1 MNATKELT
9 FNLLNKFQD
18 KERFGSAQRHAGI
31 SLKGFISGILFS
43 FLYFLFQ
50 LSLFII
56 LRSRFKTIY
65 QANVVLKIHPGSK
78 VCFAKKKIKNYWSL
92 FAFLKQLP
100 GRMLD
105 PMEKFERN
113 ERYGL
118 DNYLFLRFLK
128 LLIFFF
134 AVLSIINIP
143 ILIPIH
149 YFSRDILKENEG
161 ERYEQSFRTTSKLDK
176 WTMSNLSPN
185 SSNTLI
191 CHLFLSI
198 FVVLWFHFILS
209 SELRFVNRLGYSVL
223 TKSKYQNILYLEGFS
238 SKLVTQSIS
247 LETFF
252 QPLHSDCF
260 GVTHFIPKNLKKVH
274 KLEIKLN
281 KLQKSKERII
291 FEIILEKYFRRVS
304 IHRHLIANHK
314 RFFFSKLKNHLL
326 FQYKKLVF
334 LTQFRISYYCTKIRL
349 RWKKSSIFPLYYPK
363 LYVNTE
369 TILERKYRI
378 LDKIIRKEKLIKF
391 QVNSLKATSGTKQ
404 ALPDDKSSGTDI
416 YMDKMFITF
425 KSTLLSN
432 VIGELL
438 SYRLP
443 TQNLK
448 VIIGPNVNDIIWRNI
463 LDSSPLWKSAK
474 YFSANILRIFVI
486 IGWILP
492 VAFLGLISQIPNI
505 SSLIPFTKI
514 IHFQSP
520 FIREVAKN
528 LIPIVT
534 LIIIIEIVPYFFR
547 WLSYLRGLK
556 TGAQI
561 EADVQNW
568 YFVFVFIHLFVV
580 VTISSGFSI
589 IIERLLNNPVSI
601 PALLANDLPKCA
613 NFFCSFVLIRGMA
626 YAGGN
631 LLRIKELLF
640 ELFYYKWK
648 RSTPHAQFK
657 RLKTSLFFQLGSIY
671 PIFSVLGCI
680 GIIYSVVA
688 PIILLLC
695 CISFSMV
702 FFSFSYL
709 FKYQYNKE
717 NYSETFGKLY
727 IQALMQLYAG
737 IYFMEFCLLG
747 LFTLFDQYT
756 LSTIMLVVFAL
767 TVITHSK
774 ISKQIKSKP
783 QRIPTLEYLSN
794 LTEERKDQFCQESY
808 SFHDI
813 FSICR
818 NSDEIWLPRDKL
830 GISEEEQS
838 FLEKSYHLKFD
849 LNMYSMNLF
858 GDCHLENSH
867 LH

>member
-260 GVTHFIPKNLKKVH
+260 GVTK
-274 KLEIKLN
+274 
-281 KLQKSKERII
+281 
-291 FEIILEKYFRRVS
+291 
-304 IHRHLIANHK
+304 
-314 RFFFSKLKNHLL
+314 
-326 FQYKKLVF
+326 
-334 LTQFRISYYCTKIRL
+334 
-349 RWKKSSIFPLYYPK
+349 
-363 LYVNTE
+363 
-369 TILERKYRI
+369 
-378 LDKIIRKEKLIKF
+378 
-391 QVNSLKATSGTKQ
+391 
-404 ALPDDKSSGTDI
+404 
-416 YMDKMFITF
+416 
-425 KSTLLSN
+425 
-432 VIGELL
+432 
-438 SYRLP
+438 
-443 TQNLK
+443 
-448 VIIGPNVNDIIWRNI
+448 
-463 LDSSPLWKSAK
+463 
-474 YFSANILRIFVI
+474 
-486 IGWILP
+486 
-492 VAFLGLISQIPNI
+492 
-505 SSLIPFTKI
+505 
-514 IHFQSP
+514 
-520 FIREVAKN
+520 
-528 LIPIVT
+528 
-534 LIIIIEIVPYFFR
+534 
-547 WLSYLRGLK
+547 
-556 TGAQI
+556 
-561 EADVQNW
+561 
-568 YFVFVFIHLFVV
+568 
-580 VTISSGFSI
+580 
-589 IIERLLNNPVSI
+589 
-601 PALLANDLPKCA
+601 
-613 NFFCSFVLIRGMA
+613 
-626 YAGGN
+626 
-631 LLRIKELLF
+631 
-640 ELFYYKWK
+640 
-648 RSTPHAQFK
+648 
-657 RLKTSLFFQLGSIY
+657 
-671 PIFSVLGCI
+671 
-680 GIIYSVVA
+680 
-688 PIILLLC
+688 
-695 CISFSMV
+695 
-702 FFSFSYL
+702 
-709 FKYQYNKE
+709 
-717 NYSETFGKLY
+717 
-727 IQALMQLYAG
+727 
-737 IYFMEFCLLG
+737 
-747 LFTLFDQYT
+747 
-756 LSTIMLVVFAL
+756 
-767 TVITHSK
+767 
-774 ISKQIKSKP
+774 
-783 QRIPTLEYLSN
+783 
-794 LTEERKDQFCQESY
+794 
-808 SFHDI
+808 
-813 FSICR
+813 
-818 NSDEIWLPRDKL
+818 
-830 GISEEEQS
+830 
-838 FLEKSYHLKFD
+838 
-849 LNMYSMNLF
+849 
-858 GDCHLENSH
+858 
-867 LH
+867 

>member
-9 FNLLNKFQD
+9 FSLLNRFQD
-18 KERFGSAQRHAGI
+18 KDRFGSAQRHAGI

-50 LSLFII
+50 LSLFIV

-65 QANVVLKIHPGSK
+65 QANVALKIYPESK
-78 VCFAKKKIKNYWSL
+78 AGYAKGKKSYKLLVFS
-92 FAFLKQLP
+92 FLKQIPDRILNP
-100 GRMLD
+100 IGSFNPD
-105 PMEKFERN
+105 

-128 LLIFFF
+128 LLISFF
-134 AVLSIINIP
+134 AILSIINIP
-143 ILIPIH
+143 ILVPIH
-149 YFSRDILKENEG
+149 YFSMGNLEDSQDEH
-161 ERYEQSFRTTSKLDK
+161 YQQTFTTTSELDK
-176 WTMSNLSPN
+176 WTMSNLSQD
-185 SSNTLI
+185 SSNRLI

-198 FVVLWFHFILS
+198 FVVLWFHLILS
-209 SELRFVNRLGYSVL
+209 SELRFVNQLGYSVL
-223 TKSKYQNILYLEGFS
+223 TKSKYQNILYLEGLS
-238 SKLVTQSIS
+238 NELITEDVS
-247 LETFF
+247 LEAKFERLY
-252 QPLHSDCF
+252 PDC
-260 GVTHFIPKNLKKVH
+260 VDAIYFIPKDLRKVH
-274 KLEIKLN
+274 NLEIKLN
-281 KLQKSKERII
+281 KLQKSKEQVI
-291 FEIILEKYFRRVS
+291 FEIFLEKYFKRIS
-304 IHRHLIANHK
+304 IQRHLITNHK
-314 RFFFSKLKNHLL
+314 SFFLSKLKNHLL
-326 FQYKKLVF
+326 FQYKRFIFLSQHRIAYYWAKFGLHWEKLKV
-334 LTQFRISYYCTKIRL
+334 
-349 RWKKSSIFPLYYPK
+349 FPLYHPK
-363 LYVNTE
+363 FTLNKE
-369 TILERKYRI
+369 TVLERKYKI
-378 LDKIIRKEKLIKF
+378 LDKKIRKEKLIKF
-391 QVNSLKATSGTKQ
+391 RVNSLKTV
-404 ALPDDKSSGTDI
+404 PDIKSSPSAHSSPTTDI
-416 YMDKMFITF
+416 YMNKVFICF
-425 KSTLLSN
+425 KSTLISN
-432 VIGELL
+432 IIGEIL
-438 SYRLP
+438 SYKLP

-448 VIIGPNVNDIIWRNI
+448 VIIGPNIKDIIWRNI
-463 LDSSPLWKSAK
+463 LDSSPFWKSAK

-505 SSLIPFTKI
+505 SSLIPFAKI
-514 IHFQSP
+514 IYFQSP

-547 WLSYLRGLK
+547 WLSCLRGLK
-556 TGAQI
+556 TGAQV

-568 YFVFVFIHLFVV
+568 YFIFVFIHLFLV

-648 RSTPHAQFK
+648 TCSPHAQFK

-702 FFSFSYL
+702 YFSFNYL
-709 FKYQYNKE
+709 FKYQYNIE

-727 IQALMQLYAG
+727 VQALMQLYAG

-756 LSTIMLVVFAL
+756 LSTIMIVVFIL
-767 TVITHSK
+767 TVMAHSK
-774 ISKQIKSKP
+774 ISKQIRSKP
-783 QRIPTLEYLSN
+783 QHLPTLEYLSS
-794 LTEERKDQFCQESY
+794 LSSETKDQYYHESY
-808 SFHDI
+808 SFDDI
-813 FSICR
+813 FSVR
-818 NSDEIWLPRDKL
+818 KGFDKIWLPRDKL

-838 FLEKSYHLKFD
+838 FLEKSYRLKFD
-849 LNMYSMNLF
+849 LNMYSMDLF
-858 GDCHLENSH
+858 GDCHLDNGH
-867 LH
+867 LP

>member
-1 MNATKELT
+1 M
-9 FNLLNKFQD
+9 
-18 KERFGSAQRHAGI
+18 
-31 SLKGFISGILFS
+31 
-43 FLYFLFQ
+43 
-50 LSLFII
+50 
-56 LRSRFKTIY
+56 
-65 QANVVLKIHPGSK
+65 
-78 VCFAKKKIKNYWSL
+78 
-92 FAFLKQLP
+92 
-100 GRMLD
+100 
-105 PMEKFERN
+105 
-113 ERYGL
+113 
-118 DNYLFLRFLK
+118 
-128 LLIFFF
+128 
-134 AVLSIINIP
+134 
-143 ILIPIH
+143 
-149 YFSRDILKENEG
+149 
-161 ERYEQSFRTTSKLDK
+161 
-176 WTMSNLSPN
+176 
-185 SSNTLI
+185 
-191 CHLFLSI
+191 
-198 FVVLWFHFILS
+198 
-209 SELRFVNRLGYSVL
+209 
-223 TKSKYQNILYLEGFS
+223 
-238 SKLVTQSIS
+238 
-247 LETFF
+247 
-252 QPLHSDCF
+252 
-260 GVTHFIPKNLKKVH
+260 
-274 KLEIKLN
+274 
-281 KLQKSKERII
+281 
-291 FEIILEKYFRRVS
+291 
-304 IHRHLIANHK
+304 
-314 RFFFSKLKNHLL
+314 
-326 FQYKKLVF
+326 
-334 LTQFRISYYCTKIRL
+334 
-349 RWKKSSIFPLYYPK
+349 
-363 LYVNTE
+363 
-369 TILERKYRI
+369 
-378 LDKIIRKEKLIKF
+378 
-391 QVNSLKATSGTKQ
+391 
-404 ALPDDKSSGTDI
+404 
-416 YMDKMFITF
+416 
-425 KSTLLSN
+425 
-432 VIGELL
+432 
-438 SYRLP
+438 
-443 TQNLK
+443 
-448 VIIGPNVNDIIWRNI
+448 
-463 LDSSPLWKSAK
+463 
-474 YFSANILRIFVI
+474 
-486 IGWILP
+486 
-492 VAFLGLISQIPNI
+492 
-505 SSLIPFTKI
+505 
-514 IHFQSP
+514 
-520 FIREVAKN
+520 AKN

-794 LTEERKDQFCQESY
+794 LTEEKKGPILSRK
-808 SFHDI
+808 
-813 FSICR
+813 
-818 NSDEIWLPRDKL
+818 L
-830 GISEEEQS
+830 
-838 FLEKSYHLKFD
+838 
-849 LNMYSMNLF
+849 
-858 GDCHLENSH
+858 
-867 LH
+867 

>member
-260 GVTHFIPKNLKKVH
+260 GVTHLLPKNLKKVH

-281 KLQKSKERII
+281 KLQKSKEQII

-349 RWKKSSIFPLYYPK
+349 
-363 LYVNTE
+363 
-369 TILERKYRI
+369 LEKV
-378 LDKIIRKEKLIKF
+378 KH
-391 QVNSLKATSGTKQ
+391 
-404 ALPDDKSSGTDI
+404 
-416 YMDKMFITF
+416 
-425 KSTLLSN
+425 LS
-432 VIGELL
+432 V
-438 SYRLP
+438 
-443 TQNLK
+443 
-448 VIIGPNVNDIIWRNI
+448 
-463 LDSSPLWKSAK
+463 
-474 YFSANILRIFVI
+474 
-486 IGWILP
+486 ILP
-492 VAFLGLISQIPNI
+492 
-505 SSLIPFTKI
+505 
-514 IHFQSP
+514 
-520 FIREVAKN
+520 
-528 LIPIVT
+528 
-534 LIIIIEIVPYFFR
+534 
-547 WLSYLRGLK
+547 
-556 TGAQI
+556 
-561 EADVQNW
+561 
-568 YFVFVFIHLFVV
+568 
-580 VTISSGFSI
+580 
-589 IIERLLNNPVSI
+589 
-601 PALLANDLPKCA
+601 
-613 NFFCSFVLIRGMA
+613 
-626 YAGGN
+626 
-631 LLRIKELLF
+631 
-640 ELFYYKWK
+640 
-648 RSTPHAQFK
+648 
-657 RLKTSLFFQLGSIY
+657 
-671 PIFSVLGCI
+671 
-680 GIIYSVVA
+680 
-688 PIILLLC
+688 
-695 CISFSMV
+695 
-702 FFSFSYL
+702 
-709 FKYQYNKE
+709 
-717 NYSETFGKLY
+717 
-727 IQALMQLYAG
+727 
-737 IYFMEFCLLG
+737 
-747 LFTLFDQYT
+747 
-756 LSTIMLVVFAL
+756 
-767 TVITHSK
+767 
-774 ISKQIKSKP
+774 
-783 QRIPTLEYLSN
+783 
-794 LTEERKDQFCQESY
+794 
-808 SFHDI
+808 
-813 FSICR
+813 
-818 NSDEIWLPRDKL
+818 
-830 GISEEEQS
+830 
-838 FLEKSYHLKFD
+838 
-849 LNMYSMNLF
+849 
-858 GDCHLENSH
+858 
-867 LH
+867 

>member
-65 QANVVLKIHPGSK
+65 QANVVLKIHSGSK
-78 VCFAKKKIKNYWSL
+78 VCFAKKKIKSHWSL
-92 FAFLKQLP
+92 LAFLKRLP
-100 GRMLD
+100 GRMLN
-105 PMEKFERN
+105 PMENFERN

-149 YFSRDILKENEG
+149 YFSKDILRDSG
-161 ERYEQSFRTTSKLDK
+161 DERYEENFRTTSKLDK

-198 FVVLWFHFILS
+198 FVVLWFHVILS

-223 TKSKYQNILYLEGFS
+223 TKSKYQNILYLEGLS
-238 SKLVTQSIS
+238 GKLITQNIS
-247 LETFF
+247 LEAFF
-252 QPLHSDCF
+252 QQLHPGCLGSI
-260 GVTHFIPKNLKKVH
+260 HFIPKNLKKVH
-274 KLEIKLN
+274 NLEIKLN
-281 KLQKSKERII
+281 KLQKSKEQII
-291 FEIILEKYFRRVS
+291 FEIILEKYFKRIS
-304 IHRHLIANHK
+304 IHKHLITNYK
-314 RFFFSKLKNHLL
+314 KFFFSKLKNHLL
-326 FQYKKLVF
+326 FQYKKLVY
-334 LTQFRISYYCTKIRL
+334 LSQFRISYYWTKIGL
-349 RWKKSSIFPLYYPK
+349 HWKRSNAFPLYYPRPSLNK
-363 LYVNTE
+363 E
-369 TILERKYRI
+369 TVLERKYGI
-378 LDKIIRKEKLIKF
+378 LDKKICKEKLIKF
-391 QVNSLKATSGTKQ
+391 QIKSLKTTPEINLSSPA
-404 ALPDDKSSGTDI
+404 DKSPVAKI
-416 YMDKMFITF
+416 YMDKVFISF

-432 VIGELL
+432 IIGELL

-443 TQNLK
+443 SQNLK
-448 VIIGPNVNDIIWRNI
+448 VIIGPNVNDIIWGNI
-463 LDSSPLWKSAK
+463 LDSSTFWKSAK

-568 YFVFVFIHLFVV
+568 YFVFVFIHLFLV

-648 RSTPHAQFK
+648 KSSPHAQFK
-657 RLKTSLFFQLGSIY
+657 RLRTSLFFQLGSIY

-695 CISFSMV
+695 CVSFSMV

-709 FKYQYNKE
+709 FEYQYNKE

-774 ISKQIKSKP
+774 ISRQIRSKP
-783 QRIPTLEYLSN
+783 QRIPTLRYLSS
-794 LTEERKDQFCQESY
+794 LTQETKDQFCQESY
-808 SFHDI
+808 NFDDI
-813 FSICR
+813 FSVFR
-818 NSDEIWLPRDKL
+818 HSDKIWLPRDKL

-838 FLEKSYHLKFD
+838 FLEKSYHLEFD

-858 GDCHLENSH
+858 GDCHLENNH
-867 LH
+867 LP

>member
-1 MNATKELT
+1 MG
-9 FNLLNKFQD
+9 D
-18 KERFGSAQRHAGI
+18 
-31 SLKGFISGILFS
+31 LKDSE
-43 FLYFLFQ
+43 
-50 LSLFII
+50 
-56 LRSRFKTIY
+56 
-65 QANVVLKIHPGSK
+65 
-78 VCFAKKKIKNYWSL
+78 
-92 FAFLKQLP
+92 
-100 GRMLD
+100 D
-105 PMEKFERN
+105 
-113 ERYGL
+113 ERY
-118 DNYLFLRFLK
+118 
-128 LLIFFF
+128 
-134 AVLSIINIP
+134 
-143 ILIPIH
+143 
-149 YFSRDILKENEG
+149 
-161 ERYEQSFRTTSKLDK
+161 QQTFRTTSKLDK
-176 WTMSNLSPN
+176 WTMSNLTQD
-185 SSNTLI
+185 SSNRLI

-198 FVVLWFHFILS
+198 FVVLWFHVILS
-209 SELRFVNRLGYSVL
+209 TELRFVNRLGYSVL
-223 TKSKYQNILYLEGFS
+223 MKSKYQNILYVEGLS
-238 SKLVTQSIS
+238 NELTGQNVS
-247 LETFF
+247 LEEIF
-252 QPLHSDCF
+252 QRLHPNCLD
-260 GVTHFIPKNLKKVH
+260 TIHFIPRNLRKVH
-274 KLEIKLN
+274 NLEVKLN
-281 KLQKSKERII
+281 KLQNSKEQII
-291 FEIILEKYFRRVS
+291 FEIFLEKYFKRVS

-314 RFFFSKLKNHLL
+314 KYFLSRLKNHLL

-334 LTQFRISYYCTKIRL
+334 LSQFRIAYYWAKIGL
-349 RWKKSSIFPLYYPK
+349 HWEKSNMFSLYYPK
-363 LYVNTE
+363 VKLNKE
-369 TILERKYRI
+369 TSLERKYRI
-378 LDKIIRKEKLIKF
+378 LDKKIRKEKLIKF
-391 QVNSLKATSGTKQ
+391 RINSLK
-404 ALPDDKSSGTDI
+404 LDPDIKSSPAAHRSPVTDI
-416 YMDKMFITF
+416 HMDKVFITF
-425 KSTLLSN
+425 KSTLLSSI
-432 VIGELL
+432 IGELL
-438 SYRLP
+438 SYKLS

-448 VIIGPNVNDIIWRNI
+448 VIIGPNVKDIIWRNI
-463 LDSSPLWKSAK
+463 LDSSPFWKSVK

-505 SSLIPFTKI
+505 SSLIPFGKI
-514 IHFQSP
+514 IHFESP

-568 YFVFVFIHLFVV
+568 YFVFVFIHLFLV

-648 RSTPHAQFK
+648 KCSPHVQFR
-657 RLKTSLFFQLGSIY
+657 RLSTSLFFQLGSIY

-709 FKYQYNKE
+709 FKYQYNRE

-756 LSTIMLVVFAL
+756 LSSIMCVTFIL
-767 TVITHSK
+767 TVIAHSR
-774 ISKQIKSKP
+774 ISKQIRSKP

-794 LTEERKDQFCQESY
+794 LTPETKDQHYRESY
-808 SFHDI
+808 NFDDI
-813 FSICR
+813 FSIR
-818 NSDEIWLPRDKL
+818 RDFDKIWLPRDKL

-838 FLEKSYHLKFD
+838 FLEKSYHLDFD
-849 LNMYSMNLF
+849 LNMYSMDLF
-858 GDCHLENSH
+858 GDCHLDNGH
-867 LH
+867 LL